1 MIHQIQC
8 VIGGDTVCHGGQIL
22 WQAASGAGQVVSPA
36 RKQREVG
43 VEAPSSF
50 PLLIQS
56 RIP

>member
-1 MIHQIQC
+1 MSWWP
-8 VIGGDTVCHGGQIL
+8 DTVAG
-22 WQAASGAGQVVSPA
+22 ASGAGQVVSPA